1 MSLVDCFKER
11 VFSMSNTI
19 HEDIIDYLL
28 DCRFSGF
35 SFRKWDADLDVE
47 FMSDG
52 GEELIPRIPL
62 MAALKTAMMDT
73 ERFWILILRR
83 NRKPFASVEFRINP
97 DDADIGEFRVSV
109 SGLVFRFG
117 YTDKGKMLVGDSPY
131 GSDYVMGVSDS
142 EAWVEF
148 FDTVAMM

>member
-1 MSLVDCFKER
+1 ME
-11 VFSMSNTI
+11 NTI

-35 SFRKWDADLDVE
+35 SFRKWDAELDVE
-47 FMSDG
+47 FMSEC
-52 GEELIPRIPL
+52 GEELIPYRPL
-62 MAALKTAMMDT
+62 IAALKTAMMDT

-97 DDADIGEFRVSV
+97 DDADIGEFRVSI
-109 SGLVFRFG
+109 SGVVARFG
-117 YTDKGKMLVGDSPY
+117 YTNEGKLLVGDSPY
-131 GSDYVMGVSDS
+131 GSDYVMGVSDT
-142 EAWVEF
+142 EAWGEV